1 VSSLDDPKRWAELD
15 PQNMRSLL
23 SAFPKQ
29 IREAWHLV
37 QGLELKVD
45 FPIASVLVSGLGGSA
60 IGGDV
65 VRTVTAHVLRV
76 PLLVIRDYG
85 LPQFV
90 NSKTVVFACSYSGNT
105 EETLSSYE
113 QARQAG
119 AFIVCISSGGAL
131 AERARAG
138 GFPLIRIP
146 AGMPPRTALGY
157 SAIALLGSLHAFGL
171 VSDIRESVEETAELL
186 SSLVLRYAA
195 AVPEQSN
202 KAKTIARGLHGK
214 IVAIYASSGRLEAAA
229 VRWRGQM
236 EENGKNLAFHHLLP
250 EMDHNEL
257 VGWRYPEDALKKAGV
272 VFLRDPEDHPQV
284 QRRFDFTR
292 EMVAESAG
300 VTFEV
305 WSEGKSLLA
314 RIFSLICLGDF
325 VSLYLAHLNSVDPTP
340 VDAIELLK
348 QKLRA

>member
-1 VSSLDDPKRWAELD
+1 EQDICNLLVSLIESSGENLEVAAVHSGVEALLFIGERKPDLVILDIMIPGMNGIDVCQKLRSNPSTENIKVVAITGSHNPEIKDRILDAGADLFCTKPLDLISFRDRCLQLIRPCGGVVVSSLDDPKRWAELD

-23 SAFPKQ
+23 SAFLTQ
-29 IREAWHLV
+29 IREAWHSV

-65 VRTVTAHVLRV
+65 VRTVTADVLRV

-119 AFIVCISSGGAL
+119 AFIICISSGGAL

-146 AGMPPRTALGY
+146 AGMPPRTAL
-157 SAIALLGSLHAFGL
+157 
-171 VSDIRESVEETAELL
+171 
-186 SSLVLRYAA
+186 
-195 AVPEQSN
+195 
-202 KAKTIARGLHGK
+202 
-214 IVAIYASSGRLEAAA
+214 
-229 VRWRGQM
+229 
-236 EENGKNLAFHHLLP
+236 
-250 EMDHNEL
+250 
-257 VGWRYPEDALKKAGV
+257 
-272 VFLRDPEDHPQV
+272 
-284 QRRFDFTR
+284 
-292 EMVAESAG
+292 
-300 VTFEV
+300 
-305 WSEGKSLLA
+305 
-314 RIFSLICLGDF
+314 
-325 VSLYLAHLNSVDPTP
+325 
-340 VDAIELLK
+340 
-348 QKLRA
+348 